1 MNGRDI
7 WRLKTYS
14 TQIIFTST
22 INYDKFETII
32 IKYNKN
38 NNKYNNKF
46 EQNFLQKLLCR

>member
-22 INYDKFETII
+22 VNYDKFETII
-32 IKYNKN
+32 INL
-38 NNKYNNKF
+38 NKYYADNWS
-46 EQNFLQKLLCR
+46 LLEIC